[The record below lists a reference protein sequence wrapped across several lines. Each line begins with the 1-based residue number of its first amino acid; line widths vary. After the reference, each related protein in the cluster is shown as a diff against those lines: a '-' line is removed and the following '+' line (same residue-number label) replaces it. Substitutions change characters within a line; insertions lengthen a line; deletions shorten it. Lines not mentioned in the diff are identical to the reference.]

1 MGLKISADVFQ
12 GELGNL
18 FADSEFVLVYI
29 DDLLILT
36 KGDFQD
42 HIDKVRIVLQKLNDM
57 GLQVHPEK
65 SKFGTGEV
73 KYLGYYMTQE
83 GIKPHPKKIE
93 AILNVAKLT
102 TLKELRGFVGLVNF
116 FRETCGSNGH
126 TTWLP

>member
-42 HIDKVRIVLQKLNDM
+42 HIDKVRIVLQKLNDI
-57 GLQVHPEK
+57 GLQVHLEK
-65 SKFGTGEV
+65 SKFLARARSNTSGT
-73 KYLGYYMTQE
+73 T
-83 GIKPHPKKIE
+83 
-93 AILNVAKLT
+93 
-102 TLKELRGFVGLVNF
+102 
-116 FRETCGSNGH
+116 
-126 TTWLP
+126 